1 METQVKSDQNIGVIL
16 LAAGASSRLGTSK
29 QLLAYAGQTLLQHS
43 LQVARDSAASPMV
56 VVLGA
61 QADTIKSEVNHSDAH
76 IVVNADWS
84 EGMASSI
91 RYGVKALLESNPVI
105 EGAILM
111 VCDQPF
117 VTASV
122 LNELIMIHQQTGKP
136 IITCSYAHTYGP
148 PTLFHKSMF
157 SELLQLQGDVGARSI
172 LGKHTDAVEMI
183 SFPEGTVDI
192 DTPADYQK
200 LSEGNHPEG
209 NDKV

>member
-1 METQVKSDQNIGVIL
+1 METRGKRDQNIGVIL
-16 LAAGASSRLGTSK
+16 LAAGASSRLGTPK
-29 QLLAYAGQTLLQHS
+29 QLLAYAGQTLLQYS
-43 LQVARDSAASPMV
+43 LQVAKDSVAGPIV

-61 QADTIKSEVNHSDAH
+61 QADTIKSEVNNTDVH
-76 IVVNADWS
+76 IVVNEDWS

-91 RYGVKALLESNPVI
+91 RYGVKALLESNPGI

-111 VCDQPF
+111 VCDQPY

-122 LNELIMIHQQTGKP
+122 LKELIAAHQKTGKP
-136 IITCSYAHTYGP
+136 IITCGYAHTYGP

-172 LGKHTDAVEMI
+172 LGKHTDQVEII

-200 LSEGNHPEG
+200 LSEVYHP
-209 NDKV
+209 V